1 MYMLYLFSKYR
12 GVGPGHKLVLF
23 WESKM
28 RSEEYTLVMTSTV
41 SSEHAQ
47 HFYYKLGYTAV
58 ERVAMQNGSYELL
71 FKKSL

>member
-1 MYMLYLFSKYR
+1 
-12 GVGPGHKLVLF
+12 
-23 WESKM
+23 M